1 MQSQSQNK
9 KPDFKTAQRTRPHA
23 TKRCV
28 LEDGETTPDHLTL
41 GCKGLQ
47 RASNQPAGLDLMG
60 WGMLG
65 LVQPEAQ
72 PMKGLFWVE
81 TRVNTTC
88 QGYMWGKVGQRSWTS
103 QLFLPGFCRFTVHTL
118 NITDIQRT
126 KEAKVHSKQSHD
138 KSIVTQHVLAVL
150 KLTAKSCND
159 IVLRGI

>member
-1 MQSQSQNK
+1 
-9 KPDFKTAQRTRPHA
+9 
-23 TKRCV
+23 
-28 LEDGETTPDHLTL
+28 
-41 GCKGLQ
+41 
-47 RASNQPAGLDLMG
+47 MG

-88 QGYMWGKVGQRSWTS
+88 RIYVGESRATILDFSTFPARVLQIHCT
-103 QLFLPGFCRFTVHTL
+103 TL

-126 KEAKVHSKQSHD
+126 KEAKVHSSHD

-150 KLTAKSCND
+150 KLTAKTFND
-159 IVLRGI
+159 TVLRGI